1 MNRFSIGTLT
11 HDAIKRDF
19 YLELTINTFLENT
32 NLPENTVWFIFHNG
46 QSNSPVVEMIRKMNE
61 KWSNKVN
68 FMLLCEEKN
77 YGVGAGIN
85 KLNEWTK
92 LTKYSLFL
100 EGDWLTLPQDL
111 SGFNKDWLIRSLD
124 MMETDDI
131 EQVQLRKF
139 QNDVEDRQF
148 GLGYWTN
155 EKNVIKFTDDF
166 VYLKEREYTNN
177 PHIRNNQRYYDI
189 EIFPLNEFF
198 DEHGNAT
205 ETKESTHWGQA
216 EISAENKGR
225 QLKSVWLLGG
235 NMVHGDHWKYNDDWE
250 TAKHDLLG
258 CGWKTRSFINCKYGF
273 TSPRPEFC
281 VHCNKDK
288 NFTDLE
294 EHNWRFERNL

>member
-1 MNRFSIGTLT
+1 MNKLSIGTLT
-11 HDAIKRDF
+11 HDAIKRDY
-19 YLELTINTFLENT
+19 YLELTINTFMENT

-46 QSNSPVVEMIRKMNE
+46 QSDSPVVEVIKNMTE
-61 KWSNKVN
+61 KWRHKVK
-68 FMLLCEEKN
+68 FMLLCENKN

-85 KLNEWTK
+85 KLNEFLK
-92 LTKYSLFL
+92 LTTYSLFL
-100 EGDWLTLPQDL
+100 EGDWVTLPEEI
-111 SGFNKDWLIRSLD
+111 SGFDKDWLMRSLQ
-124 MMETDDI
+124 MMEHDDI

-148 GLGYWTN
+148 GLGYWSN
-155 EKNVIKFTDDF
+155 PSNVVKFTDDF

-177 PHIRNNQRYYDI
+177 PHIRKNQRFYDI
-189 EIFPLNEFF
+189 EIFPLKEFF
-198 DEHGNAT
+198 DENGNAT

-235 NMVHGDHWKYNDDWE
+235 NMVHGDHWRFNDDWE
-250 TAKHDLLG
+250 SVKKEIMG
-258 CGWKTRSFINCKYGF
+258 CDWKTRSIIKCKYGF
-273 TSPRPEFC
+273 TSPRQEFC

-294 EHNWRFERNL
+294 EHNWRFERSL